1 MSTSGKAPSIPRI
14 AALLVAAILALATG
28 YWVADHLFVRP
39 APLSGLHATVFS
51 NPRDIQP
58 FTLADHTG
66 KVFDNRSLLGHWSFV
81 FFGYTHCPDVCP
93 TTLSVLSSVARKV
106 GNHADD
112 VQFVF
117 ITIDPG
123 RDSPEMLGQ
132 FLSRFDRGIIGVTG
146 TSEAIGTLAHQ
157 VGITFA
163 RVADNSGAGNYTMDH
178 SASVLLFD
186 PAGRFHAVF
195 TPPLDA
201 TDMARDFSMI
211 SRAYGN

>member
-1 MSTSGKAPSIPRI
+1 MSVPGKPSIPRI
-14 AALLVAAILALATG
+14 TALLLAAIFALATG
-28 YWVADHLFVRP
+28 YWVADYLLYRPVR
-39 APLSGLHATVFS
+39 LSGLHGTVF
-51 NPRDIQP
+51 NKPRDIQP

-66 KVFDNRSLLGHWSFV
+66 KIFDNRSLEGRWSFV

-93 TTLSVLSSVARKV
+93 TTLSVMNGVSRKL
-106 GNHADD
+106 GDRTDD

-123 RDSPEMLGQ
+123 RDTPEKLGQ
-132 FLSRFDRGIIGVTG
+132 FVSGFNRRFIGVTG
-146 TSEAIGTLAHQ
+146 TSES
-157 VGITFA
+157 ITALTRQLGVIFA
-163 RVADNSGAGNYTMDH
+163 RVADNSGGGNYLMDH

-201 TDMARDFSMI
+201 TDMANDFGTI
-211 SRAYGN
+211 SRAYGNR